1 MLQNISIKNF
11 RGFDKLE
18 INDIKKINLL
28 VGQNNCGKTS
38 ILEAIAIISGMPDCS
53 IAYHIN
59 AIRRIDENS
68 ELKNLFYNFDYKNNN
83 IEFNYNFDSINHNLM
98 ITPVLKKDISFD
110 NKTDDINELEYKLNI
125 EFEDNKEEYKY
136 IFRNGGIRKT
146 IKKIGSKEYINN
158 ISELYLYNIVECRD
172 LLDSLANI
180 IKNKDEELL
189 IKLISF
195 FNKKIKDI
203 KIVKN
208 DIYLDIEGINEL
220 VLLNLMGD
228 GLKKYLSIIIPMVVN
243 QYNMILVD
251 EIENGLHYKSIKH
264 LLRSIL
270 NLSKNNSNIQI
281 FFTTHSYEVLKF
293 LSEIADEEFNDIK
306 DMINIINIV
315 NTENKGFQ
323 SYNYDIDGVKELLE
337 NDSDIRY

>member
-1 MLQNISIKNF
+1 MLKNISIKNF
-11 RGFDKLE
+11 RGFDKLK
-18 INDIKKINLL
+18 INNLNKINLL

-59 AIRRIDENS
+59 SIRRINENS

-83 IEFNYNFDSINHNLM
+83 IEFDYQFDNVNHNL
-98 ITPVLKKDISFD
+98 IISPILRKDILFE
-110 NKTDDINELEYKLNI
+110 NKTDELNELEYKLNI
-125 EFEDNKEEYKY
+125 ELENKIEEYKY
-136 IFRNGGIRKT
+136 IFRNGSIRKT
-146 IKKIGSKEYINN
+146 IKKIGTKEYINN
-158 ISELYLYNIVECRD
+158 ISELYLYNVVECRD

-189 IKLISF
+189 INLLSF
-195 FNKKIKDI
+195 FNKKIKSI
-203 KIVKN
+203 KIIKN
-208 DIYLDIEGINEL
+208 DIYLDIEEMNEL
-220 VLLNLMGD
+220 ILLNLMGD

-243 QYNMILVD
+243 QYNMILID

-270 NLSKNNSNIQI
+270 SLIRSNSSMQI

-293 LSEIADEEFNDIK
+293 LSEISDKEFNDMK

-323 SYNYDIDGVKELLE
+323 SYNYNIDGVKELLE